1 MTRIREEEDQSFVP
15 YVKTFQAKYTTLRS
29 PYGISR
35 PSVSVVCDRVTLL
48 RPTQRVNI
56 LGNSLFLQHL
66 IAQRLGQFVINMHE
80 LEK

>member
-56 LGNSLFLQHL
+56 LGNIFAASNSSETWTVCVKY
-66 IAQRLGQFVINMHE
+66 A
-80 LEK
+80 